1 LQDSGF
7 KKRDRSKTNI
17 PQEQFVYTRGGEP
30 KVMKKVVNSVLAS
43 ALALTVAPM
52 AFAAEETTNTE
63 APKMDTE
70 LQKVVGR
77 LAALN
82 LVSGYGNGEYGVD
95 RPINRAEFA
104 TLMVRLKNMSEGAKL
119 AQYQS
124 IFTDVKPS
132 DWFSGYVNVA
142 SGQEIVKGYPDKTF
156 RPGNNVTYAEAVT
169 MIVRVLGYEPAVK
182 GVWPNNMIAEAAKL
196 NIAKNIA
203 APNNAATRGDIFR
216 MMDNALRV
224 KLMEQVEFGTDI
236 RFEVKDETLLTKYLD
251 VDVYDMEW
259 ARDSKGELPIVSNV
273 PVIGLGSLKAN
284 EIILSGKDAGM
295 GSKGTTFKV
304 ADGINPNEFAGQ
316 HVQVWIK
323 DDKEN
328 TVVWM
333 EGSEDEDVVMDR
345 LGTFYLNDKSKFK
358 VDDISKTSDLNDLE
372 IELDGS
378 GKTYRFTED
387 TKVTFNFQP
396 YDSNVKGIKE
406 IIKANENYTFSAKVV
421 LDKDNKISYI
431 HVIDDQSLNQNKEGY
446 KYGSEVIKKIDAD
459 KKRIENL
466 DGGNFNALKDLE
478 EGVDFLVFRDN
489 KPAKLA
495 DLKEMDVYSVYY
507 ANGNKKKLLVFA
519 NSTVVEGKVE
529 RVIVRNDG
537 DNRLEID
544 GKTYRFR
551 TGSTYSDNANK
562 DVEELN
568 SSNWDLVRDLRGEEV
583 KLYLDASGRIR
594 HIETKDSVDDRRF
607 KAIVTRK
614 AEYNKGKY
622 EFGIINE
629 NGKELDITI
638 DAEDVYKADGESY
651 EDDPDQIEED
661 FVPSKTDIMLLEVT
675 LDSKGEAEK
684 VKVLPIKLKQLKDKA
699 WNDAADEDDETI
711 KDEDGLYTVTS
722 DTAIFD
728 MTDNITTGRRP
739 ELKNPGVVKFSDIAD
754 KNGLD
759 VYYAVDEEEEEVDAI
774 FVVAGKGL
782 GSKTMYGLVTQMGG
796 RSDNDEIEV
805 ITKDGETGKVTTK
818 TFKLD
823 DDLEELLDN
832 NINRGDFIAFR
843 LNSSDEVIVKDV
855 VEVVDSAQ
863 DIDGADFFG
872 DGNYKPA
879 TDKELEKADLHALT
893 VARVD
898 KKDGSNKFYFDYAEG
913 KRATFTLNSKTAFI
927 NAYDMEEGDG
937 VDVGDYVIL
946 VETDDD
952 GNIWD
957 YVIKVSS
964 EDDAKR
970 DYDDDELEDYLTNFF
985 KQFAGGKVDPEDPED
1000 PVDPVDLLDEE
1011 SVEVV
1016 VTDVLPGVLSSY
1028 KVSGTAAPGATV
1040 KVKVGTRE
1048 GQATADD
1055 NGDFE
1060 VTVLGKVGETEVV
1073 ITSTKDGKSEEYTH
1087 KISK

>member
-1 LQDSGF
+1 
-7 KKRDRSKTNI
+7 
-17 PQEQFVYTRGGEP
+17 
-30 KVMKKVVNSVLAS
+30 MKKVVNSVLAS

>member
-1 LQDSGF
+1 
-7 KKRDRSKTNI
+7 
-17 PQEQFVYTRGGEP
+17 
-30 KVMKKVVNSVLAS
+30 MKKVVNSVLAS

-63 APKMDTE
+63 APKMDSD

-132 DWFSGYVNVA
+132 DWFSGYVNLA
-142 SGQEIVKGYPDKTF
+142 SSQEIVKGYPDKTF

-203 APNNAATRGDIFR
+203 APNNAATRGDIFK

-259 ARDSKGELPIVSNV
+259 ARDSKGELPLVTNV

-284 EIILSGKDAGM
+284 EIVLSGKDAGM

-333 EGSEDEDVVMDR
+333 EGAEDEDVVMDR
-345 LGTFYLNDKSKFK
+345 LGTFYLNDKSKFN

-378 GKTYRFTED
+378 EKTYRFTED

-406 IIKANENYTFSAKVV
+406 IIKEKAKENYTFSAKVV

-431 HVIDDQSLNQNKEGY
+431 HVIDDQSLNQNREGY
-446 KYGSEVIKKIDAD
+446 KYGSEVIKKVDAD
-459 KKRIENL
+459 KKKIENL

-562 DVEELN
+562 DVKELN
-568 SSNWDLVRDLRGEEV
+568 KSNWDLVRDLRGEEV

-614 AEYNKGKY
+614 AEYSKGKY

-629 NGKELDITI
+629 KGKELDITI
-638 DAEDVYKADGESY
+638 DPEDVYKADGESY

-675 LDSKGEAEK
+675 LNSKGDAEK
-684 VKVLPIKLKQLKDKA
+684 VKVLPIKLKHLEDKH

-711 KDEDGLYTVTS
+711 KDKDGLYVVTS

-728 MTDNITTGRRP
+728 MTGPISGKRS
-739 ELKNPGVVKFSDIAD
+739 ELKDPGVVKFSDIAD

-782 GSKTMYGLVTQMGG
+782 GSKTLYGLVTQMGG

-805 ITKDGETGKVTTK
+805 ITKDGDSGKVTTK
-818 TFKLD
+818 TFKLN
-823 DDLEELLDN
+823 DDLESLLDK
-832 NINRGDFIAFR
+832 NIDRGDFIAFR

-855 VEVVDSAQ
+855 VEVVD
-863 DIDGADFFG
+863 GASDLDADLFG
-872 DGNYKPA
+872 DGKYEKA
-879 TDKELEKADLHALT
+879 TEAQLEKADLHALT

-898 KKDGSNKFYFDYAEG
+898 KKDGSNKFYFQYGEG
-913 KRATFTLNSKTAFI
+913 KDEKVAFTLNSKTAFI

-937 VDVGDYVIL
+937 IDEGDYVIL

-964 EDDAKR
+964 VDDAKR
-970 DYDDDELEDYLTNFF
+970 DYDDDELEDLLANFF
-985 KQFAGGKVDPEDPED
+985 KQGDVKPKPI
-1000 PVDPVDLLDEE
+1000 PVPVDLIDKD
-1011 SVEVV
+1011 SVEAVEIEAFPGFMSLYE
-1016 VTDVLPGVLSSY
+1016 VT
-1028 KVSGTAAPGATV
+1028 GTAKPGA
-1040 KVKVGTRE
+1040 KVKV
-1048 GQATADD
+1048 TAGSRVGEEVAVDD
-1055 NGDFE
+1055 NGDFKAS
-1060 VTVLGKVGETEVV
+1060 VLGKAGLTKVTVTV
-1073 ITSTKDGKSEEYTH
+1073 TKDGETKEFTFDV
-1087 KISK
+1087 SKK

>member
-1 LQDSGF
+1 
-7 KKRDRSKTNI
+7 
-17 PQEQFVYTRGGEP
+17 
-30 KVMKKVVNSVLAS
+30 MKKVVNSVLAS

-52 AFAAEETTNTE
+52 AFAAEETNNTE
-63 APKMDTE
+63 APKMDAD

-82 LVSGYGNGEYGVD
+82 LVAGYGNGDFGVD
-95 RPINRAEFA
+95 RTINRAEFA
-104 TLMVRLKNMSEGAKL
+104 TLMVRLKNMTEGAKL
-119 AQYQS
+119 AQFQS
-124 IFTDVKPS
+124 NFTDVKPS
-132 DWFSGYVNVA
+132 DWFAGFVNVA

-156 RPGNNVTYAEAVT
+156 RPANNVTYAEAVT

-196 NIAKNIA
+196 NIAKNIS
-203 APNNAATRGDIFR
+203 APNNAATRGDIFK

-236 RFEVKDETLLTKYLD
+236 RFEVKDDTLLTKYLD

-284 EIILSGKDAGM
+284 EITLSGKDAGM
-295 GSKGTTFKV
+295 GTKGTTFKV
-304 ADGINPNEFAGQ
+304 ADGINPNEYAGQ

-333 EGSEDEDVVMDR
+333 EGSEDEEVVMDR
-345 LGTFYLNDKSKFK
+345 LGTFYLNDKSKFN
-358 VDDISKTSDLNDLE
+358 VDDISKSSDLSDLE

-431 HVIDDQSLNQNKEGY
+431 HVIDDQTLNQTKEGY
-446 KYGSEVIKKIDAD
+446 KYGSEVIKKIDAE

-466 DGGNFNALKDLE
+466 DGGNFTALKDLE

-507 ANGNKKKLLVFA
+507 ASGNKKKLLVFA
-519 NSTVVEGKVE
+519 NSSQVEGKVE

-544 GKTYRFR
+544 GKSYRFR
-551 TGSTYSDNANK
+551 PGSTYSDNANK
-562 DVEELN
+562 DVKELN
-568 SSNWDLVRDLRGEEV
+568 SSNWDLVRDLKGEEV

-607 KAIVTRK
+607 KAILTRK

-629 NGKELDITI
+629 KGKELDIAV
-638 DAEDVYKADGESY
+638 DPEDVYRADGKSY
-651 EDDPDQIEED
+651 ESNPDDIENDFIPDKQ
-661 FVPSKTDIMLLEVT
+661 DILLLEVT
-675 LDSKGEAEK
+675 LDSKGDAEK
-684 VKVLPIKLKQLKDKA
+684 VKVLPTKLKHLQDKA

-711 KDEDGLYTVTS
+711 KDKDGLYTVTA

-728 MTDNITTGRRP
+728 MTGEITGKRY
-739 ELKNPGVVKFSDIAD
+739 ELKNPGVAKFADIAD

-759 VYYAVDEEEEEVDAI
+759 VYYAVDEDEEEVDAI

-782 GSKTMYGLVTQMGG
+782 GSKTLYGLVTQLGG
-796 RSDNDEIEV
+796 RSDSDEIEV
-805 ITKDGETGKVTTK
+805 ITKDGDSGQVTTK

-823 DDLEELLDN
+823 DDLEDLLDR
-832 NINRGDFIAFR
+832 NIDRGDFIAFS
-843 LNSSDEVIVKDV
+843 LNSSEEVIVKDV
-855 VEVVDSAQ
+855 IEVVDGAQ
-863 DIDGADFFG
+863 DIDVADFFG
-872 DGNYKPA
+872 DGKYAPA
-879 TDKELEKADLHALT
+879 TEDELEEASLHALT

-898 KKDGSNKFYFDYAEG
+898 KKDGSNKFYFEYKDQDG
-913 KRATFTLNSKTAFI
+913 KTQKATFTLNSKTAFI
-927 NAYDMEEGDG
+927 NAYDMEAGDG
-937 VDVGDYVIL
+937 IDEGDYVIL

-952 GNIWD
+952 GNVWD

-964 EDDAKR
+964 VDDANR
-970 DYDDDELEDYLTNFF
+970 DYDDDEVEEYTTNFF
-985 KQFAGGKVDPEDPED
+985 KQFAGGKVGNGDDDQPADLIDEDS
-1000 PVDPVDLLDEE
+1000 VD
-1011 SVEVV
+1011 VV
-1016 VTDVLPGVLSSY
+1016 VTPKLGGMLAEY
-1028 KVSGTAAPGATV
+1028 KVTGKAAAGATV
-1040 KVKVGTRE
+1040 KVTIGTRTGE
-1048 GQATADD
+1048 ATANS

-1060 VTVLGKVGETEVV
+1060 VPVLGKPGETEAV
-1073 ITSTKDGKSEEYTH
+1073 IEASKDGKSEGPHTIEITE
-1087 KISK
+1087 